1 MRNYTAGLGKG
12 EAGKGQEI
20 DRRWLPEVSS
30 GNGRRTWGAGTT
42 SSAGSAFSEDGVT
55 SDSSLDTRRSTLG
68 APPKIVVIGA
78 SLGGLHALEVLLT
91 GLPKNLGVPVA
102 IAQHRHKDTNESLS
116 AFLQHQCLLPVTEAE
131 DKEAIAPGRVYL
143 APADYHLLVE
153 AGHFALSTEA
163 PVRYA
168 RPSIDVLFESV
179 AEAYGNR
186 AIGAILTG
194 ASNDGAR
201 GLLRIK
207 AHGGLAVVQEPA
219 TAECSVMPRAAIYAF
234 EQQRLTQAPVGIDWI
249 VPLGD
254 IAPLI
259 VKLCHRA
266 PR

>member
-1 MRNYTAGLGKG
+1 MKNYTAGVGKG

-20 DRRWLPEVSS
+20 DRGWLPEETS
-30 GNGRRTWGAGTT
+30 GKGCAV
-42 SSAGSAFSEDGVT
+42 AC
-55 SDSSLDTRRSTLG
+55 DSSQDARRSTLG
-68 APPKIVVIGA
+68 APKIVVIGA
-78 SLGGLHALEVLLT
+78 SLGGLHALEVLLA

-102 IAQHRHKDTNESLS
+102 IAQHRHKDTDESLS

-143 APADYHLLVE
+143 APANYHLLVE

-207 AHGGLAVVQEPA
+207 AHGGVAVVQEPA

-259 VKLCHRA
+259 VKLCQRA
-266 PR
+266 SR